1 MANGYYKSLYDMLFK
16 GGGVIP
22 TSQPVLTET
31 EKTQKDLQ
39 TKINNANTKLAS
51 QDLPTVEADDRN
63 AVEKFLGL
71 NQNQGLIGDIF
82 EVINKPQQALFGAIK
97 AYQEGEDVGEG
108 AWKHFKGD
116 EETAF
121 KDILMNTG
129 AFKDEKGKLN
139 WVDTLG
145 FVGDVLLD
153 PVDLALIPV
162 TGGASAIASAVD
174 ATGDVAKGVKTASKV
189 ASAVDT
195 AGDAIQGASKV
206 ANVVDTA
213 SDAGKVVSAIDN
225 ANSAVKFKSLS
236 DLAFEGL
243 GKGIKGA
250 AKITDTGIE
259 KTLKYLDEVKGV
271 DNGLG
276 VSAKIGY
283 TNLGSDTAAGL
294 GKYLRNSDEYLEV
307 AKHVPKGR
315 LEKYKEIKETI
326 TNLFKVKN
334 GTKKAI
340 KVAREADFIEDT
352 AKTRMGAKIKEYDDA
367 VAKFS
372 KKSKMSVEDVNNA
385 MTDVK
390 EHLGLNRNFKG
401 SEVLKSAREGVLRD
415 TKQNRKIL
423 DELASSVNKADR
435 FVDGEAFR
443 LGYTVDDNGIIK
455 LDGNWKKK
463 VLDGMGLELNEE
475 ALNKTYKLGTS
486 YTKEQLKYLKNLE
499 NNEQFMKFFNK
510 YKNLDVELNKI
521 LDESF
526 GSNLV
531 KKYGD
536 NAGYVPHMLKN
547 KYDKTGILN
556 DLNEDLLKGNLKT
569 LSDRKRLGSVLEENN
584 LYNEILSKN
593 YDSLSD
599 AKKSFVDKNK
609 GLFER
614 NYSAAMS
621 KKFLDDMP
629 TLLKNNKVLTE
640 SLIDQSFDDIGN
652 MIVAQREI
660 KEASLAGNKKMV
672 SQLSDAYNAKY
683 ANSNIQ
689 LIGSNGKAPI
699 GFTKMS
705 NGKAKYYANK
715 LDEMAKQLGNGDI
728 KKFTNQ
734 LREYGD
740 DIAIDSQVLD
750 MITILDNKKEVN
762 ALGGLYDKYLN
773 FYKGN
778 KLLSPTYLLNNFT
791 GNASNMYLSGISV
804 AEQAKYAP
812 DAYRVISQGN
822 ELYLRRLSGEVL
834 SKSDNYIADV
844 YEKLGK
850 AGFGKNANMAA
861 DLYDVPESIAKYMK
875 TGKKSKNLGEDVVK
889 FLPKLNAK
897 MNESMDTMSRAIV
910 LMKGLDD
917 PSYLRKLGVND
928 AMSAV
933 KKVMFDPSE
942 LTAFE
947 KNYVKRIVP
956 FYTFAKKNLAYQID
970 NLGRNGN
977 RYNKL
982 MKAINSLQESATGG
996 NEENMADYLKNNLYI
1011 PIPVLNEDGSYTMI
1025 RTQLPFGNLIDIV
1038 DDPLGGVVNLLGP
1051 TVKAPFEIASNT
1063 NIFTGQPLESFP
1075 GQKSKNIPFL
1085 SKKAE
1090 YGLSTATGLDVPL
1103 KTGYNIFSGVADA
1116 VNNDGTVLDAAGN
1129 VLNNTLTIQANV
1141 ETDKTNRMYDH
1152 LTDVENAI
1160 AQYEQQGYEFS
1171 TINELKK
1178 AQQSQQKSIDAINA
1192 MYFKTLGDKPKDPY
1206 QAYNETLEMFES
1218 GSESSSEDLWK
1229 YFGIE

>member
-1 MANGYYKSLYDMLFK
+1 MANGYYKSLYDSLFK
-16 GGGVIP
+16 GGGILP
-22 TSQPVLTET
+22 TSEPVLTET
-31 EKTQKDLQ
+31 EKTQKSLQ
-39 TKINNANTKLAS
+39 TQINNANTKLAS
-51 QDLPTVEADDRN
+51 QGLPTVDADDRN

-139 WVDTLG
+139 WVDALG
-145 FVGDVLLD
+145 FAGDVLLD

-213 SDAGKVVSAIDN
+213 SDASKVVSAVNDI
-225 ANSAVKFKSLS
+225 NSGVKFKSLS

-243 GKGIKGA
+243 GKGVKGA
-250 AKITDTGIE
+250 AKLTDTGIE
-259 KTLKYLDEVKGV
+259 KTLKYLDEVKGI

-307 AKHVPKGR
+307 AKYVPKGR

-326 TNLFKVKN
+326 TDLFKVKN
-334 GTKKAI
+334 GTKKAM

-352 AKTRMGAKIKEYDDA
+352 AKTRIGAKIKEYDDA
-367 VAKFS
+367 VEKFS
-372 KKSKMSVEDVNNA
+372 KKSKMSVDEINNA

-401 SEVLKSAREGVLRD
+401 SEILKSARNGSLKD
-415 TKQNRKIL
+415 NKQNRKIL
-423 DELASSVNKADR
+423 DELASSVNNADR

-443 LGYTVDDNGIIK
+443 LGYTVDDNGMLK
-455 LDGNWKKK
+455 LDANWKPK

-475 ALNKTYKLGTS
+475 ALHKTYKMGTS

-499 NNEQFMKFFNK
+499 KNEQFMKFFNK
-510 YKNLDVELNKI
+510 HKNLDTELNKI

-526 GSNLV
+526 GSKLLE
-531 KKYGD
+531 KYGD
-536 NAGYVPHMLKN
+536 NAGYVPHMLKS
-547 KYDKTGILN
+547 KYDKTGVLN

-569 LSDRKRLGSVLEENN
+569 LSSRKRLGSVLEENN

-599 AKKSFVDKNK
+599 AKKAFVDKNK

-614 NYSAAMS
+614 SYSAAMS
-621 KKFLDDMP
+621 KKFLEDMP

-652 MIVAQREI
+652 MLVAQKEI

-705 NGKAKYYANK
+705 NGKANYYADK
-715 LDEMAKQLGNGDI
+715 LEEMAKQLGSGDI

-740 DIAIDSQVLD
+740 DIAIDSQVLN

-762 ALGGLYDKYLN
+762 ALGSLYDKYLN

-778 KLLSPTYLLNNFT
+778 KLLSPTYLLNNLT
-791 GNASNMYLSGISV
+791 GNASNMYLSGINV

-812 DAYRVISQGN
+812 DALRVVTQGN

-834 SKSDNYIADV
+834 SKSDNYIADI
-844 YEKLGK
+844 YEKMGR
-850 AGFGKNANMAA
+850 AGFGKNVNMAS

-875 TGKKSKNLGEDVVK
+875 TGKKSKNLAEDVVK
-889 FLPKLNAK
+889 FIPRLNSKA
-897 MNESMDTMSRAIV
+897 NEVMDTMSRAIIV
-910 LMKGLDD
+910 MKGLDD
-917 PSYLRKLGVND
+917 PSYLKKLGVKD
-928 AMSAV
+928 AISAM

-947 KNYVKRIVP
+947 KNFVKRIVP
-956 FYTFAKKNLAYQID
+956 FYTFAKKNLVYQID

-1011 PIPVLNEDGSYTMI
+1011 PIPKLNEDGSYTMI
-1025 RTQLPFGNLIDIV
+1025 RTQLPFGNLIDMV
-1038 DDPLGGVVNLLGP
+1038 DDPVGGVVNLLGP
-1051 TVKAPFEIASNT
+1051 VAKAPFEIASNT

-1090 YGLSTATGLDVPL
+1090 YGLSTFTGLDVPL

-1116 VNNDGTVLDAAGN
+1116 VKNDGTALDAINN
-1129 VLNNTLTIQANV
+1129 VGKNTLTIQANV

-1178 AQQSQQKSIDAINA
+1178 AQQSQQKSIDAINS
-1192 MYFKTLGDKPKDPY
+1192 MYFKTLGNKPKDPY